1 MRTCFASSIV
11 MAVFFHLFTRKWFSL
26 VLYTVADTYKIAGNL
41 DLAIT
46 REDNPGVGEID
57 FHITKGSNAN
67 TVIEIKRSTNENLI
81 HGYRTQLPAY
91 MKAERAKSGIFMII
105 MEEDNIEEVK
115 QKIAKVQMD
124 MGNNGEYIP
133 EIIYINGMR
142 QHSAS
147 NRSYKFP
154 EFG

>member
-1 MRTCFASSIV
+1 
-11 MAVFFHLFTRKWFSL
+11 
-26 VLYTVADTYKIAGNL
+26 
-41 DLAIT
+41 
-46 REDNPGVGEID
+46 
-57 FHITKGSNAN
+57 
-67 TVIEIKRSTNENLI
+67 
-81 HGYRTQLPAY
+81 

>member
-1 MRTCFASSIV
+1 
-11 MAVFFHLFTRKWFSL
+11 
-26 VLYTVADTYKIAGNL
+26 
-41 DLAIT
+41 
-46 REDNPGVGEID
+46 
-57 FHITKGSNAN
+57 
-67 TVIEIKRSTNENLI
+67 
-81 HGYRTQLPAY
+81 
-91 MKAERAKSGIFMII
+91 MII
-105 MEEDNIEEVK
+105 IEEDNIEEVK